1 MGELAASPQ
10 ILALSSA
17 LCSAI
22 GTMLIQRGLRRSNF
36 YAGFW
41 LNVAVGAVGLWGA
54 VLLFVPPA
62 EWDWRGLPYFIVSGV
77 VGTAC
82 GRLFRVASIEKV
94 GAPVAAAISNLA
106 PLIATGLAI
115 ALLHERVTLAILS
128 GTLVIVCGTVL
139 LSASGKQVGFPPRYL
154 VYPFL
159 AATCFGL
166 VQIVRKLGLSEAGP
180 VFDAA
185 LNITAALVASTAF
198 VVASG
203 KWRALQV
210 GRDSFGYLVAGGA
223 AENVGVLLVIVALGY
238 GEVSVVSP
246 LSATAPLFVLALALL
261 FPSDTVRLG
270 WRVAS
275 GIGLIVAGVLLLTG
289 WRQ

>member
-1 MGELAASPQ
+1 MAASPQ
-10 ILALSSA
+10 VLSLVSA

-41 LNVAVGAVGLWGA
+41 LNVAVGVVGLWGA
-54 VLLFVPPA
+54 VLLFVPTS
-62 EWDWRGLPYFIVSGV
+62 EWDWRGLPYFIFSGV

-82 GRLFRVASIEKV
+82 GRLFRVAAIEKV

-115 ALLHERVTLAILS
+115 VLLHEQVTLAILS

-139 LSASGKQVGFPPRYL
+139 LSVSGKQVGFPPRYL
-154 VYPFL
+154 IYPFL

-203 KWRALQV
+203 NWRALKV
-210 GRDSFGYLVAGGA
+210 DRGSFGYLVAGGA
-223 AENVGVLLVIVALGY
+223 FENFGVLLVIVALGY
-238 GEVSVVSP
+238 GDVSVVSP
-246 LSATAPLFVLALALL
+246 LSATAPLFVLVLALL
-261 FPSDTVRLG
+261 LPNDSPKLG

-275 GIGLIVAGVLLLTG
+275 GIVLIVLGVFLLTG
-289 WRQ
+289 WKGG

>member
-1 MGELAASPQ
+1 MAQSPQ
-10 ILALSSA
+10 ILALTSA

-22 GTMLIQRGLRRSNF
+22 GTMLIQRGLLRSNF

-41 LNVAVGAVGLWGA
+41 INIAVGVVGLWGA
-54 VLLFVPPA
+54 VLLFVPPE
-62 EWDWRGLPYFIVSGV
+62 EWDWRGLPYFIASGV

-82 GRLFRVASIEKV
+82 GRLFRVAAIEKV

-115 ALLHERVTLAILS
+115 VLLHERVTLAILT
-128 GTLVIVCGTVL
+128 GTLVIVAGTVL
-139 LSASGKQVGFPPRYL
+139 LSVSGKQVGFPPRHL

-159 AATCFGL
+159 AAFCFGL
-166 VQIVRKLGLSEAGP
+166 VQIVRKLGLSQAGP

-185 LNITAALVASTAF
+185 LNITAALIAASAYLA
-198 VVASG
+198 ASG
-203 KWRALQV
+203 HWRSLKC
-210 GRDSFGYLVAGGA
+210 DHSSLLYLMAGGA
-223 AENVGVLLVIVALGY
+223 AENTGVLLVIVALGY

-246 LSATAPLFVLALALL
+246 LSATAPLFVLLLALL
-261 FPSDTVRLG
+261 FPSGARQLG

-275 GIGLIVAGVLLLTG
+275 GTVLIVLGVFLLS
-289 WRQ
+289 R

>member
-1 MGELAASPQ
+1 MIQSP
-10 ILALSSA
+10 LALSLVSA
-17 LCSAI
+17 LCTAI
-22 GTMLIQRGLRRSNF
+22 GTMLIQRGLRHSNF

-41 LNVAVGAVGLWGA
+41 LNVTVGVVGLWTA
-54 VLLFVPPA
+54 VLLFVPTS
-62 EWDWRGLPYFIVSGV
+62 EWDWRGLPYFIASGV

-82 GRLFRVASIEKV
+82 GRFFRVAAIEKV

-106 PLIATGLAI
+106 PLIAAGLAI
-115 ALLHERVTLAILS
+115 VLLHERVTVAILT
-128 GTLVIVCGTVL
+128 GTLVIVFGTVL
-139 LSASGKQVGFPPRYL
+139 LSLSGKQVGFPARHL
-154 VYPFL
+154 IYPFL

-166 VQIVRKLGLSEAGP
+166 VQIIRKLGLSEAGP

-203 KWRALQV
+203 NWRALKV
-210 GRDSFGYLVAGGA
+210 DRGSFWYLVGGGA
-223 AENVGVLLVIVALGY
+223 AENTGVLLVIVALGF

-246 LSATAPLFVLALALL
+246 LSATAPLFVLILALV
-261 FPSDTVRLG
+261 FPSDAPRLA

-275 GIGLIVAGVLLLTG
+275 GVLLIV
-289 WRQ
+289 

>member
-1 MGELAASPQ
+1 MSESPQ
-10 ILALSSA
+10 VLSLTSA

-41 LNVAVGAVGLWGA
+41 LNVAVGVVGLWSA
-54 VLLFVPPA
+54 VLLFVPTS

-82 GRLFRVASIEKV
+82 GRLFRVAAIEKV

-115 ALLHERVTLAILS
+115 VLLNERVTLAILA

-139 LSASGKQVGFPPRYL
+139 LSLSGKQVGFPPRYL
-154 VYPFL
+154 IYPFL

-166 VQIVRKLGLSEAGP
+166 VQIVRKLGLSGAGP

-198 VVASG
+198 IIASG
-203 KWRALQV
+203 NWRALKV
-210 GRDSFGYLVAGGA
+210 DRGSFGYLVAGGA
-223 AENVGVLLVIVALGY
+223 AENLGVLLVIVALGF

-246 LSATAPLFVLALALL
+246 LSATAPLFVLVLALI
-261 FPSDTVRLG
+261 FPSDAPKIG

-275 GIGLIVAGVLLLTG
+275 GIVLIVLGVFLLSG
-289 WRQ
+289 WKGG